1 MFRRIERSHR
11 LVALGIAAAA
21 VAISSFPIAGM
32 SAVADIGRDH
42 RGPTG
47 SKAEGANYTA
57 EMVAVGAYKAGAEGT
72 VQVTVVPKGG
82 YHINPQYPYKFK
94 ANAPGEGLSYP
105 KPTLARADGKFEEM
119 RGLFQVPFVASKAG
133 KATVGGT
140 LNLSVCSAANCVV
153 DKVPLDL
160 VVEVK

>member
-1 MFRRIERSHR
+1 MSRRTERSHR

-21 VAISSFPIAGM
+21 VAISSFPVSGM
-32 SAVADIGRDH
+32 SAVADTEHEHTGIA
-42 RGPTG
+42 G
-47 SKAEGANYTA
+47 SKADAANYTA
-57 EMVAVGAYKAGAEGT
+57 EIAAAGAYKAGAEGT

-94 ANAPGEGLSYP
+94 ANAPGDGLTYP
-105 KPTLARADGKFEEM
+105 KPMLQRSDGKFEET
-119 RGLFQVPFVASKAG
+119 RGTFNVPFIAAKAG
-133 KATVGGT
+133 KTTVGGT

-153 DKVPLDL
+153 DKVPLEL